1 MADSRQRE
9 DTPPQWDP
17 SGAQDP
23 SPPPAHGANGYPPS
37 YRACQP
43 GTAHGAAPPSYTARE
58 NGFNGD
64 HAVTAEQVSARIVQ
78 EVTAEAVAVLKG
90 EQETRLPSVE
100 DTANLPPSPPPS
112 PAAEHCFGPLDQD
125 VGDEEEEAC
134 PLHHFQNSR
143 ERCKFLAPSISV
155 SMPEDDPYHS
165 DEEYYDHPLFSPE
178 WDRSVS
184 SRPSVPAAAFRQI
197 QETVEALTDTFEEEE
212 EEEEEVL
219 MLEEEMEG
227 AAAEI
232 AAALEELWSGDE
244 PELDSPPAEPLE
256 QAEAIGE
263 AHTVPPIQAE
273 AASAAPEGPNGRVEE
288 EEVAEAEGEE
298 ESPEEALKM
307 DTDKP
312 DSERSGSLSPDF
324 TEQESPAFLS
334 RDHTAAPLITKTDM
348 ASPSPSLSPLPSNSQ
363 SQAKEL
369 SKMSIL
375 DEPKTVSEKQPSVEV
390 LESSNLT
397 TDSGSGFTTAG
408 GQGQG
413 QGVPTDSNKDKSGMS
428 AYFETSALK
437 PDEGS
442 KGVQAEG
449 YYELSTAGEEKKVL
463 GSSSPT
469 VPSPLEINY
478 SMLAQTQSVEEKSD
492 TMGDQKETLPALDRS
507 NECRL
512 SPGKLA
518 LDQRSYSLNITIGSM
533 DPSGHGRPRNFSPL
547 ATDIMSFTSGSLEE
561 SANYLPVTTPSV
573 EKEPP
578 PFRPLILETAASVTS
593 DSSSPPHNTA
603 TETPSEKTSPQ
614 GSESPESPFPPKYYY
629 KNGTV
634 MAPDL
639 PEMLDLAG
647 SRSRLASENTDP
659 EIMRRKSVPV
669 DAQVLGSDSLANL
682 VLGDQS
688 QNQSL
693 AKSESQ
699 LEELGYCVFSEYSG
713 PMPSP
718 ADLHSPID
726 SPPQRFTPMALEEK
740 MAEEKLKIDARDKLA
755 EDEKT
760 SQLAESAGSKEK
772 EETKQMGQKDS
783 ASEEKDNKKI
793 SHENASME
801 NQKDKPASALKS
813 AESFVTPTVTVTLE
827 EEGKLGDNG
836 PETDAEM
843 AAYERQ
849 IRRLEMEDRPLSMEE
864 ERELQELR
872 EKVKDKFL
880 VHQEAYEEVDA
891 EDVYQLTGV
900 AKDRISRPVRPS
912 PASSVE
918 STTEEDNVS
927 VMETEKPKQ
936 MEGQTTPKKVDIM
949 VMSPSVSVGGS
960 STTEEDTVLV
970 TETEKPKQTGGQ
982 TTPTK
987 LDVMATSPS
996 LSGDG
1001 VSTTEEDTVP
1011 VMETEKPKQNGG
1023 QTTPTKVDIMVTSPS
1038 VSGDGVSTTEEDTV
1052 PVMETEKP
1060 KQNGGQTTPTKVD
1073 IMVTSPS
1080 VSGDGVSTTE
1090 EDKISVTETEKPKQT
1105 GGQTTPTKLDVM
1117 VTSPSVSGD
1126 GVSTTEEDK
1135 IPVLE
1140 IEKPKQTGVQ
1150 TTPTKVDIMVTSPS
1164 VSGDGVST
1172 TEEDKIS
1179 VTETEKPKQ
1188 TGGQT
1193 TPTKLDVMVTSPSV
1207 SGDGVSTTEED
1218 KVPVTEIEKPKQ
1230 NGGQTTPTKVDIM
1243 VTSPSVSGDGV
1254 STTEE
1259 DKVPVTEI
1267 EKPKQNGG
1275 QTTPTKVDI
1284 MVTSPSVSGD
1294 GVSTTEEEK
1303 VSVTEIEKPKQM
1315 GGQTTPTKI
1324 DPMTTSPSVSGSGV
1338 SATEDDDEKV
1348 SKEELK
1354 EQVVEVK
1361 ERTMEENKKVEG
1373 EKEDT
1378 EQAVEPDEIMIKIKP
1393 SMPVEKEEKVEKD
1406 RMTNKEEEEEEDS
1419 EVLAGAGAALID
1431 VPEPRAAIESVVTV
1445 EDDFITVVQTIDE
1458 GEEPGHSVRFSAPPE
1473 PETPEEEEEE
1483 SQEVEIME
1491 AASLEEVGDVSE
1503 EVLEKEVQASRE
1515 KEVQLE
1521 TEGQTESYDRD
1532 ETTMDDSILDS
1543 SWVDTQDLSTVDV
1556 DDDMSMAAEQI
1567 EPLRADR
1574 VPAPPVKKY
1583 KTLQQQKQ
1591 EKQPV
1596 KPKAKSARVRGREGC
1611 VSTPERKPVRKETV
1625 CIPREDIKKK
1635 KAVNKKTELTKKA
1648 ETRSSPSR
1656 KSVLKPTA
1664 VRHPSPAQPQPHPS
1678 ARRKPTV
1685 GVPEGRRPLS
1695 VARQSRDRASSP
1707 PLTKIPTC
1715 KTRVVALLPP
1725 RPNSSCSSH
1734 TKKNLL
1740 GEVELD
1746 RPRPSSGGP
1755 RDSTTL
1761 PRLIY
1766 LDGGSQ
1772 SPKRSSLPRPA
1783 SVPRPAS
1790 ILSRRTHHQPHDQE
1804 ESSTSIT
1811 SSGSTAPRRPTSFS
1825 TEVRAEHRTG
1835 RAPSWTGTQSMR
1847 SRSLCT
1853 TTRTPGSTAISPGT
1867 PPSYSYSC
1875 RTPGTPLTPGTPRSR
1890 SLLQE
1895 KKVALL
1901 RTPPK
1906 SPATTPKQLRILNQ
1920 PLPDLKNIKSKIGST
1935 DNIKYQPKGGQQHRG
1950 RGQTAT
1956 TTEPK
1961 RSPSWIW
1968 RLLLRLVSLS
1978 LYLSAAHS
1986 VTWAPMPAKDQ
1997 LIQILN
2003 KKLDFS
2009 HVQSKCG
2016 SKDNMKHSPRGGHV
2030 LIPSVKLDFSHVQ
2043 SRCGSLDKRQYAAGG
2058 GNVQI
2063 QTKKIDLSHVTSK
2076 CGSLDNIRH
2085 RPGGGNVRIESVK
2098 LDFKDKAQPKIES
2111 HKLLFR
2117 DMAKARVDHGAEII
2131 VTQSPEMGMS
2141 GTVSPHRDSHLS
2153 SSGSINLLES
2163 PQLATLAEDV
2173 TAALAKQGL

>member
-1 MADSRQRE
+1 MADGRQRE
-9 DTPPQWDP
+9 DSPPQWDP

-212 EEEEEVL
+212 EEVL
-219 MLEEEMEG
+219 MLEEEEMEG

-232 AAALEELWSGDE
+232 VAALEELWSGDE

-263 AHTVPPIQAE
+263 AHTVPPVQAE
-273 AASAAPEGPNGRVEE
+273 AASAAPEGPDRRVEEKE

-307 DTDKP
+307 DMDKP

-334 RDHTAAPLITKTDM
+334 GDHAAAPLIPKTDM
-348 ASPSPSLSPLPSNSQ
+348 DPPSPSLSSLPSNSQ

-375 DEPKTVSEKQPSVEV
+375 DERKTVSEKQPSVEV

-397 TDSGSGFTTAG
+397 TDSGSGFTRAEDR
-408 GQGQG
+408 GQG
-413 QGVPTDSNKDKSGMS
+413 QGVPSDSNKDKSGMS

-492 TMGDQKETLPALDRS
+492 TKKSLMGDQKETLPALDRS

-518 LDQRSYSLNITIGSM
+518 LDQRSYSLNITIGSI
-533 DPSGHGRPRNFSPL
+533 DPSGHGLPRNFSPL

-573 EKEPP
+573 EKEPT
-578 PFRPLILETAASVTS
+578 PFPPLILETAASVTS
-593 DSSSPPHNTA
+593 DSSSPPHDTA
-603 TETPSEKTSPQ
+603 TETPGEKTSPQ

-659 EIMRRKSVPV
+659 EIMRRKSVPA
-669 DAQVLGSDSLANL
+669 DAQGLGSDSLANL

-760 SQLAESAGSKEK
+760 SQLAESAGSNEK

-793 SHENASME
+793 SHENVSME

-827 EEGKLGDNG
+827 EEEKLGDNG
-836 PETDAEM
+836 PETDAEI

-900 AKDRISRPVRPS
+900 AKDRIGRPVRPS

-927 VMETEKPKQ
+927 
-936 MEGQTTPKKVDIM
+936 
-949 VMSPSVSVGGS
+949 
-960 STTEEDTVLV
+960 V

-987 LDVMATSPS
+987 LDVMAMSPS
-996 LSGDG
+996 VSGDC
-1001 VSTTEEDTVP
+1001 VSTTEEGKVP
-1011 VMETEKPKQNGG
+1011 VTETEKPKQNGS
-1023 QTTPTKVDIMVTSPS
+1023 QTMPKKVDIMVTSPS
-1038 VSGDGVSTTEEDTV
+1038 L
-1052 PVMETEKP
+1052 
-1060 KQNGGQTTPTKVD
+1060 
-1073 IMVTSPS
+1073 S
-1080 VSGDGVSTTE
+1080 VGGVSTTE
-1090 EDKISVTETEKPKQT
+1090 EDKVSVTETEKPKQT

-1117 VTSPSVSGD
+1117 EMSPSVAGDGVSTTEEDKVPVTETEKPKQNGGQTTPKKVDIMVMSPSVSVGGVSTTEEDKVSVTETEKPKQTGGQTTPTKFDVMAMSPSVSGGVSTTEEDKVPVTVTETEKPKQTGGQTPTRVDIMVTSPSVSGD
-1126 GVSTTEEDK
+1126 GVGTTEEEK
-1135 IPVLE
+1135 VPVTE
-1140 IEKPKQTGVQ
+1140 TEKPKQTGGQ
-1150 TTPTKVDIMVTSPS
+1150 TPTRVDIMVTSPS

-1172 TEEDKIS
+1172 TEDE
-1179 VTETEKPKQ
+1179 
-1188 TGGQT
+1188 
-1193 TPTKLDVMVTSPSV
+1193 
-1207 SGDGVSTTEED
+1207 
-1218 KVPVTEIEKPKQ
+1218 KVPFTESEKPKQ

-1243 VTSPSVSGDGV
+1243 TTSPSVSGGGG

-1259 DKVPVTEI
+1259 EKVPVTET

-1284 MVTSPSVSGD
+1284 M
-1294 GVSTTEEEK
+1294 
-1303 VSVTEIEKPKQM
+1303 
-1315 GGQTTPTKI
+1315 
-1324 DPMTTSPSVSGSGV
+1324 TTSPSVSGGGGST
-1338 SATEDDDEKV
+1338 TEEENEKV
-1348 SKEELK
+1348 SEEKLKK

-1361 ERTMEENKKVEG
+1361 EKTMEEKKKVEG
-1373 EKEDT
+1373 EEEDT
-1378 EQAVEPDEIMIKIKP
+1378 EQAVEPEEIMIKIKA

-1419 EVLAGAGAALID
+1419 EVLAGAAVID
-1431 VPEPRAAIESVVTV
+1431 VQEPRAAIESVVTV

-1503 EVLEKEVQASRE
+1503 EALEKEVQASPE

-1556 DDDMSMAAEQI
+1556 DDDMSMATEQI
-1567 EPLRADR
+1567 DPLRADR

-1596 KPKAKSARVRGREGC
+1596 KPKAKGGRVKGREGC

-1625 CIPREDIKKK
+1625 YIPREDIKKK
-1635 KAVNKKTELTKKA
+1635 KAVIKKTELTKKA

-1664 VRHPSPAQPQPHPS
+1664 VRHPRPAQPQPHPC

-1695 VARQSRDRASSP
+1695 VARQSRDRAS
-1707 PLTKIPTC
+1707 
-1715 KTRVVALLPP
+1715 
-1725 RPNSSCSSH
+1725 
-1734 TKKNLL
+1734 
-1740 GEVELD
+1740 
-1746 RPRPSSGGP
+1746 
-1755 RDSTTL
+1755 
-1761 PRLIY
+1761 
-1766 LDGGSQ
+1766 DGGSQ

-1935 DNIKYQPKGGQQHRG
+1935 DNIKYQPKGGQ
-1950 RGQTAT
+1950 
-1956 TTEPK
+1956 
-1961 RSPSWIW
+1961 
-1968 RLLLRLVSLS
+1968 
-1978 LYLSAAHS
+1978 
-1986 VTWAPMPAKDQ
+1986 
-1997 LIQILN
+1997 IQILN

-2016 SKDNMKHSPRGGHV
+2016 SKDNMKHSPRGGH
-2030 LIPSVKLDFSHVQ
+2030 
-2043 SRCGSLDKRQYAAGG
+2043 
-2058 GNVQI
+2058 VQI

-2098 LDFKDKAQPKIES
+2098 LDFKDKAQPKVGSLDNAHHTPGGGHI
-2111 HKLLFR
+2111 
-2117 DMAKARVDHGAEII
+2117 MALNTLNPTCLPSIPGPGH
-2131 VTQSPEMGMS
+2131 PE
-2141 GTVSPHRDSHLS
+2141 P
-2153 SSGSINLLES
+2153 
-2163 PQLATLAEDV
+2163 TLPSV
-2173 TAALAKQGL
+2173 HSRPWTP

>member
-1811 SSGSTAPRRPTSFS
+1811 SSGSTAPRRPTC
-1825 TEVRAEHRTG
+1825 
-1835 RAPSWTGTQSMR
+1835 TQSMR

-2098 LDFKDKAQPKIES
+2098 LDFKDKAQPKVGSLDNAHHTPGGGHIMIES